1 MRGIIK
7 HVILSNIR
15 YPKNLLFNMLFPIFL
30 MILIGGVLF
39 NSFDNFARSEPFNV
53 YYYDSGTQES
63 KKILGE
69 AIRNKGDIKAKFKE
83 VNSIEEGKEKVKLG
97 QNVFIFLDEN
107 TIKVYSNNKYLI
119 NGGMI
124 NGLLESVNRKV
135 SLENEIEKLNN
146 NKAEYNLERS
156 NDKENVVFDEVN
168 QKRLQTSFDYYG
180 VAEITMM
187 ASYLLFFSMYGIQRD
202 KRLESK
208 NRIMITNISPSKYYI
223 AKLIGYFILSN
234 VIILP
239 GYLFAR
245 FILNVNFG
253 KCPILAYVG
262 IISLAMMFISL
273 GLLIGGVSSEKDNG
287 LSKLLY
293 SIIFP
298 IMSFLGGCYISF
310 PDEGGFK
317 SASLSPLRW
326 TNLGIF
332 KMANSNDYA
341 VIKVAIFLDII
352 LSIIFLC
359 ILNRY
364 ARREEVI

>member
-1 MRGIIK
+1 MKGIIK

-30 MILIGGVLF
+30 MLLIGGVLF
-39 NSFDNFARSEPFNV
+39 NDFDNVAKIEPFNV
-53 YYYDSGTQES
+53 YYYDLGTQES
-63 KKILGE
+63 KKILAE
-69 AIRNKGDIKAKFKE
+69 AIRNKGSIKAEFKK
-83 VNSIEEGKEKVKLG
+83 VNSLEEGKERVKLG
-97 QNVFIFLDEN
+97 EDVFIFLDEN

-124 NGLLESVNRKV
+124 NGLLESINRKI
-135 SLENEIEKLNN
+135 SLENEVGKLNN
-146 NKAEYNLERS
+146 NEIKYNLEKN
-156 NDKENVVFDEVN
+156 NDRENVVFDKVE
-168 QKRLQTSFDYYG
+168 QKRAQTSFDYYG
-180 VAEITMM
+180 VVEITMM

-223 AKLIGYFILSN
+223 AKLIGYFILGN
-234 VIILP
+234 LIILP

-245 FILNVNFG
+245 FIFKVNFG
-253 KCPILAYVG
+253 SYPILAYVG

-273 GLLIGGVSSEKDNG
+273 GILIGGISNEKNDG

-298 IMSFLGGCYISF
+298 VMSFLGGCYISF

-332 KMANSNDYA
+332 KMANSNDYS
-341 VIKVAIFLDII
+341 VIKIAILLDVI

-359 ILNRY
+359 MLNRY
-364 ARREEVI
+364 ARREEAI